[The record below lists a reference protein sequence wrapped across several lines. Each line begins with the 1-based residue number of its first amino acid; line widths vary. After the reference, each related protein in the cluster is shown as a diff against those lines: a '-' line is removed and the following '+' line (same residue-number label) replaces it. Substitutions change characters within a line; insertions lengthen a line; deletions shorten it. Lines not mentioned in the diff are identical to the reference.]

1 MRAQY
6 ARRRDCADAEEWVEH
21 EIQRPVTRRADGVR
35 KPVHVIGITE
45 RDECICASTQRSF
58 PSRLRSGGRDDTTGT
73 RRTSKL
79 HRVAAEAVAGRL
91 TVAHTRAPLGAV
103 TEVWDAPGRVVLEV

>member
-1 MRAQY
+1 VLGYTNNALSIEQ
-6 ARRRDCADAEEWVEH
+6 RRDA
-21 EIQRPVTRRADGVR
+21 
-35 KPVHVIGITE
+35 
-45 RDECICASTQRSF
+45 
-58 PSRLRSGGRDDTTGT
+58 
-73 RRTSKL
+73 L